1 MAHKILP
8 RSAWSSTAAR
18 GTGITW
24 SRVRGI
30 VCHYPAMGRAVGV
43 LTQAQEAARLR
54 GWRSYHVN
62 SLGWKDIG
70 YSYAIGQSGRIYS
83 LRGDRVGGHTYGHNS
98 TTLGVLFIVGDNEPL
113 TAAAKAAFRALRA
126 TLRKR
131 GASSGVWGHREMSGN
146 STRCPGPYI
155 MGSIRSGELT
165 GSSAGASKPSTTAPS
180 SSRPWR
186 TSPRVSRMPKAEVRS
201 IQQTLTDLG
210 YSLGSYGVDGSYGD
224 ATGNAVKAL
233 QADLN
238 ITADGVYGP
247 GTEKALMSKL
257 NAIEK
262 KVDRSIA
269 IATVNQ
275 RRIDRITR
283 TLEPGISGKRTD
295 GEAIHALRKFR
306 NDIRNDIAKIPAD
319 VLDEPVA
326 LEGKWKGQKG
336 SLRGVRAWYAED
348 MRALRALVTASEA
361 AVLEAVQESGRA
373 QGLTDEQ
380 VQAIATAAAEAS
392 ARVSAEDVAGQLEVG
407 VRTDTEG

>member
-1 MAHKILP
+1 MAYYTRKHWT
-8 RSAWSSTAAR
+8 SAANRAVHVKR
-18 GTGITW
+18 KQVHVTW
-24 SRVRGI
+24 
-30 VCHYPAMGRAVGV
+30 HYPGFGSDSVKTAGWSLERCFQQLRAWRNMHVGSGAYREVAYNLYALPTGDVAEGRGNRQNGANGKS
-43 LTQAQEAARLR
+43 AANRAGFSIQIL
-54 GWRSYHVN
+54 
-62 SLGWKDIG
+62 I
-70 YSYAIGQSGRIYS
+70 
-83 LRGDRVGGHTYGHNS
+83 
-98 TTLGVLFIVGDNEPL
+98 GDNEDL
-113 TAAAKAAFRALRA
+113 SSGHIRAAFDALALVEKWHPGSVR
-126 TLRKR
+126 RQY
-131 GASSGVWGHREMSGN
+131 GHSHWV
-146 STRCPGPYI
+146 STRCPGPKVRARI
-155 MGSIRSGELT
+155 PFRT
-165 GSSAGASKPSTTAPS
+165 GSVPS
-180 SSRPWR
+180 
-186 TSPRVSRMPKAEVRS
+186 
-201 IQQTLTDLG
+201 DG
-210 YSLGSYGVDGSYGD
+210 GGSGL
-224 ATGNAVKAL
+224 TGNAPGLSDGLANVDDS
-233 QADLN
+233 QRWLN
-238 ITADGVYGP
+238 QLGYNAGSVDGKFGPKTEAATRAFQTDFDITPADGRPGP
-247 GTEKALMSKL
+247 ATRAILEDAMSKL

-283 TLEPGISGKRTD
+283 TLEPGIAGKRTD